1 MLLFCISPSISALI
15 FGEGELG
22 KFAEGDILIFFYK
35 LNFSHMRNH
44 LLLCTLISLLS
55 ITCKDQQQKPE
66 ETKPQDR
73 TAELRSL
80 YYNQTPCWS
89 IAGCLGVTE
98 DQHQGKLALGG
109 LEQPISSLP
118 GVPSSPN
125 TSILYEDMSVSIKK
139 NAMPGKYI
147 IRYPITNTGG
157 CYMLKVHYKL
167 SDKLKDKVTIHLKEW
182 DHKTSYVKILETISS
197 AETDETGKY
206 ISKESFVDLSP
217 WLNVYYVEAI
227 LETTRKSDSGTQSE
241 LFRLI
246 GPALGSVELCSTT
259 CPVSIK

>member
-1 MLLFCISPSISALI
+1 
-15 FGEGELG
+15 LG

-35 LNFSHMRNH
+35 PNFSHMRNH
-44 LLLCTLISLLS
+44 LFLCTLISLLS
-55 ITCKDQQQKPE
+55 ITCKDQQQKPD

-80 YYNQTPCWS
+80 YHNQTPCWS

-118 GVPSSPN
+118 GVPSNPN

-147 IRYPITNTGG
+147 IRYPITAFLFPEWNNTGG
-157 CYMLKVHYKL
+157 CHMLKVHYKL

-182 DHKTSYVKILETISS
+182 NHKTSSVKILETISS

-206 ISKESFVDLSP
+206 ISKELEVDFNP

-227 LETTRKSDSGTQSE
+227 LETTRKSNSGTQSE
-241 LFRLI
+241 LFQII
-246 GPALGSVELCSTT
+246 GPALGSVELCSTI